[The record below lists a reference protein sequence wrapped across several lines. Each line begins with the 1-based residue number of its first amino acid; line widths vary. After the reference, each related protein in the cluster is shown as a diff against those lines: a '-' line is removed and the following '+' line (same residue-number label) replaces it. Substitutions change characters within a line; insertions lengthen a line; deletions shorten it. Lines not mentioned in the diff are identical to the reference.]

1 MPRLEESSAEL
12 QRRIESTYLSLRV
25 GIAVIGA
32 TLPLILWLGGLSADG
47 LSLRGSMSAYYYTS
61 VRNVFVGALC
71 AVGVAL
77 VLYKGFSKAE
87 DVSLSLAG
95 VLVICV
101 ALFPTA
107 AGEHWALGNYVH
119 VIAAVGFFLCLAYVS
134 VFRASDTLLLVRD
147 ARRARLLERGY
158 RVLGAAMVA
167 SPLFALAAARA
178 LHSPNQGSRLVF
190 FLEAFGVWAF
200 AAYWLVKSWELK
212 QTNADRAAA
221 QGILETFTTTKRV
234 SVPGRLLQIAPFR
247 ESFDEPDGEM
257 DASPGAFHRT

>member
-1 MPRLEESSAEL
+1 MPRLEESSAKL
-12 QRRIESTYLSLRV
+12 QRHIESTYLSLRV

-32 TLPLILWLGGLSADG
+32 TLPLTLWLGGLAADG
-47 LSLRGSMSAYYYTS
+47 LSLRGSMSAYYYTGM
-61 VRNVFVGALC
+61 RNVFVGALS

-87 DVSLSLAG
+87 DLSLSLAG

-107 AGEHWALGNYVH
+107 AGDHWALVNYVH

-147 ARRARLLERGY
+147 ARRAHLLERGY
-158 RVLGAAMVA
+158 RILGAAMVT
-167 SPLFALAAARA
+167 SPVFALVAARM
-178 LHSPNQGSRLVF
+178 LHSPGNESSLVF

-221 QGILETFTTTKRV
+221 QGILRAFTTTKRIT
-234 SVPGRLLQIAPFR
+234 VPGRLLQIAPFQGR
-247 ESFDEPDGEM
+247 SD
-257 DASPGAFHRT
+257 